1 MKKFKKDLRNY
12 SDKVKAK
19 ILQGFFKTGE
29 GQYGKGD
36 VFLGVSVLNIRNV
49 VKGAVDRFSLDNIQE
64 LLRSGIHEERLSG
77 VLILVE
83 KYRKAD
89 EKNKKVIYNF
99 YLANGKNVNNWD
111 LVDLSA
117 PKIVGNYLVK
127 KNNRE
132 ILYEFAKSE
141 NLWEK
146 RISIISTFSFIRNE
160 QYNDTLKISK
170 ILLKDKHD
178 LINKA
183 VGWMLREVGKRD
195 KKILEKFLK
204 DNYSELPRTTLRY
217 AIEKFEENERKKW
230 LKGEIQ
236 YI

>member
-1 MKKFKKDLRNY
+1 MKKFKKDLRNH

-19 ILQGFFKTGE
+19 ILKGFFKTGE
-29 GQYGKGD
+29 GQYGEGD
-36 VFLGVSVLNIRNV
+36 VFLGVSVPNIRNV
-49 VKGAVDRFSLDNIQE
+49 IKGAVDRFSLDNVQE

-89 EKNKKVIYNF
+89 EKNKKIIYNF

-117 PKIVGNYLVK
+117 PKIVGNYLLK

-146 RISIISTFSFIRNE
+146 RISIVATSSFIRDG
-160 QYNDTLKISK
+160 QLGDTLKISK
-170 ILLKDKHD
+170 MLLRDKHD
-178 LINKA
+178 LTHKA
-183 VGWMLREVGKRD
+183 VGWMLREAGKRD
-195 KKILEKFLK
+195 KKLLEKFLK
-204 DNYSELPRTTLRY
+204 ENYSDLPRTTLRY
-217 AIEKFEENERKKW
+217 AIEKFGEDERKKW
-230 LKGEIQ
+230 LKKLI
-236 YI
+236 

>member
-1 MKKFKKDLRNY
+1 MKKFKKDLRNH
-12 SDKVKAK
+12 SDKAKAK
-19 ILQGFFKTGE
+19 ILKGFFKTGE
-29 GQYGKGD
+29 GQYGEGD
-36 VFLGVSVLNIRNV
+36 VFLGVSVPNIRNV
-49 VKGAVDRFSLDNIQE
+49 IKGAVDRFSLDNVQE

-89 EKNKKVIYNF
+89 EKNKKIIYNF

-117 PKIVGNYLVK
+117 PKIVGNYLLK

-146 RISIISTFSFIRNE
+146 RISIVATFSFIRDG
-160 QYNDTLKISK
+160 QLGDTLKISK
-170 ILLKDKHD
+170 MLLRDKHD
-178 LINKA
+178 LTHKA
-183 VGWMLREVGKRD
+183 VGWMLREAGKRD
-195 KKILEKFLK
+195 KKLLEKFLK
-204 DNYSELPRTTLRY
+204 ENYSDLPRTTLRY
-217 AIEKFEENERKKW
+217 AIEKFGEDERKKW
-230 LKGEIQ
+230 LKKLI
-236 YI
+236 

>member
-1 MKKFKKDLRNY
+1 MKKFKKDLRNH

-19 ILQGFFKTGE
+19 ILKGFFKTGE
-29 GQYGKGD
+29 GQYGEGD
-36 VFLGVSVLNIRNV
+36 VFLGVSVPNIRNV
-49 VKGAVDRFSLDNIQE
+49 IKGAVDRFSLDNVQE

-89 EKNKKVIYNF
+89 EKNKKIIYNF

-117 PKIVGNYLVK
+117 PKIVGNYLLK

-146 RISIISTFSFIRNE
+146 RISIVATFSFIRDG
-160 QYNDTLKISK
+160 QLGDTLKISK
-170 ILLKDKHD
+170 MLLRDKHD
-178 LINKA
+178 LTHKA
-183 VGWMLREVGKRD
+183 VGWMLREAGKRD
-195 KKILEKFLK
+195 KKLLEKFLK
-204 DNYSELPRTTLRY
+204 ENYSDLPRTTLRY
-217 AIEKFEENERKKW
+217 AIEKFGEDERKKW
-230 LKGEIQ
+230 LKKLI
-236 YI
+236 